1 MREEDR
7 EHELQANQ
15 DGRVYP
21 LGCALRATYDADN
34 HHTLGTD
41 VTGLMIDLSKVPF
54 GPDEVDPPA
63 AARPVLASPPPRSWV
78 TRLGGL
84 FGHRRG

>member
-7 EHELQANQ
+7 EHELQVNQ

-21 LGCALRATYDADN
+21 LGRALRATYDADN
-34 HHTLGTD
+34 HDTLGTD
-41 VTGLMIDLSKVPF
+41 VTGLMLDLARVPY
-54 GPDEVDPPA
+54 GPDEIDPLS
-63 AARPVLASPPPRSWV
+63 ARRPPVASPPPRSWV